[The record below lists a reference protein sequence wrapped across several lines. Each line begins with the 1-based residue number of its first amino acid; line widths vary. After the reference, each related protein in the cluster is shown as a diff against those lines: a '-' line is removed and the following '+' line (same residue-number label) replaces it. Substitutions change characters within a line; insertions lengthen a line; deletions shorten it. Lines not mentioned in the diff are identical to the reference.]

1 MASKSTKTADPLAL
15 DNLLKGTDAV
25 LSTNGFRRDGMY
37 WRNRTGTESVSI
49 LHFHCT
55 EFVIGIELGVYV
67 YGIQSTEVR
76 KPTMSYLHASASLS
90 QLVRVSSI
98 NHQVVFEQGKQMQ
111 NQAVVAE
118 VLVAIRAVAT
128 PILLDL
134 LSLDGLRRQFSK
146 YGNLRW
152 AIAPELRQLLY
163 GTETIDIPGEIP
175 WQPWELGNS
184 L

>member
-1 MASKSTKTADPLAL
+1 MASKSLKAADPLAL

-37 WRNRTGTESVSI
+37 WRNSTGMESVSI

-67 YGIQSTEVR
+67 YGIQSPEVR
-76 KPTMSYLHASASLS
+76 KPTMPHLHASASLS
-90 QLVRVSSI
+90 QLARVSSV
-98 NHQVVFEQGKQMQ
+98 NNRVVFETGKHLE
-111 NQAVVAE
+111 NQAVVDEA
-118 VLVAIRAVAT
+118 LVTIRAVAT

-134 LSLDGLRRQFSK
+134 LSLDGLRRQFTK

-152 AIAPELRQLLY
+152 AIVPELRKLLY
-163 GTETIDIPGEIP
+163 GTATIDIHGEIP
-175 WQPWELGNS
+175 WQPWELGE
-184 L
+184 